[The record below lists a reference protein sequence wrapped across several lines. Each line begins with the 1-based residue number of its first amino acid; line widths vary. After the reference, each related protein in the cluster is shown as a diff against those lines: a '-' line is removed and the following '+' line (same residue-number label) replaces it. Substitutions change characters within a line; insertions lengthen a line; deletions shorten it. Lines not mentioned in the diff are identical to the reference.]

1 MPPRGQEWRP
11 LVPLI
16 AFTRN
21 HGLPDENV
29 WWLERTP
36 GHGVWIGT
44 GAGLVRADGDK
55 IEDEGKR
62 LGIPATS
69 IHHLRR
75 DASGTLWISTARG
88 LYYWDGTN
96 TISITATNGLPD
108 ERVWCSAK
116 TPDGVIWMGS
126 DSDGLIGCDGKAM
139 TALDKRDGLPGNS
152 VLALA
157 ADGDDSLWVGFLD
170 GGLTR
175 YRRSKSRPSVRL
187 LEVSLGDRTLT
198 NAANLALKQAYRV
211 SG

>member
-1 MPPRGQEWRP
+1 VPPRGQEWRP

-198 NAANLALKQAYRV
+198 NAAKLVLKQAYRV